1 MAIRQAPEREREAEH
16 DRRKPDAGLPA
27 RRLTARTEGAV
38 LFVLLLLA
46 AAVRI
51 PTLDQPLVEHHGF
64 RQTQTAYTAVVFH
77 EEGVD
82 LLHPKLPVFGA
93 PFEVPFEFPLFQA
106 MAAAAMSWGLPADVA
121 MRSTSLFCF
130 LLSALLLWGLVRHV
144 GGRVA
149 AMATLALYLFTP
161 FALLWS
167 RASLIEYLAVAG
179 ALGWLWAG
187 LLWRDRRRPMYAAAA
202 VAGGLVVMLVKP
214 TTGAFWILPLLAY
227 RAAGEGAGWRSWL
240 KARLDL
246 VLAGIIVVPFLAAV
260 AWTGHADAIKA
271 ANPATQWLTSARLA
285 GWNYGTLHQRTL
297 QADWSAITARITA
310 YITGYPAWLL
320 PLGLLIGLRTR
331 SARFWAAFVAVPIVT
346 ILTFW
351 NLYVVHDYYLA
362 AVSPVL
368 AAVGGFLFARA
379 WHALVPTRPP
389 AVLVTLFAT
398 FMAAVLV
405 MQPGYWQRPYV
416 RLTPDELFPE
426 VAELARLTS
435 PRDMVAFDGYGWAP
449 PVPYYARRVGW
460 MINAEPREQ
469 LSATQLADAGYRL
482 LVTPRLERDLG
493 ADVVRTGRWTG
504 VLGSYVYITGDRRDD
519 LRGAPVAATDEAVA
533 AGPNLLAE
541 PVTVTCG
548 AGGAALPGGGSATV
562 LHVAPDTP
570 GSAKLSV
577 ADGYGA
583 VPFREYVIVDGKA
596 AERPL
601 TVECRDATA
610 VTILG
615 VAALAR

>member
-1 MAIRQAPEREREAEH
+1 MAILQAPEREREAEH
-16 DRRKPDAGLPA
+16 GIQVPHAGPRARLSARK
-27 RRLTARTEGAV
+27 EGAILV
-38 LFVLLLLA
+38 VLLLLA
-46 AAVRI
+46 ATVRI
-51 PTLDQPLVEHHGF
+51 PTLDQPLIEHHAF

-121 MRSTSLFCF
+121 MRSTALFCF

-187 LLWRDRRRPMYAAAA
+187 LLWRDRRRPIYAALA

-227 RAAGEGAGWRSWL
+227 RAAGEEAGWRSWL
-240 KARLDL
+240 KARSDL
-246 VLAGIIVVPFLAAV
+246 VLAGVIVVPFLAAA

-285 GWNYGTLHQRTL
+285 EWNYGTLQQRTTL
-297 QADWSAITARITA
+297 ASWSPIMFRISR

-320 PLGLLIGLRTR
+320 PLGALIGVRTR
-331 SARFWAAFVAVPIVT
+331 GARFWAAFVAVPIVT

-351 NLYVVHDYYLA
+351 NLYVVHDYYLV

-368 AAVGGFLFARA
+368 AAVSGFLVARA
-379 WHALVPTRPP
+379 WHALVPTRRRIMLP
-389 AVLVTLFAT
+389 ALLAAC
-398 FMAAVLV
+398 MAAMLV
-405 MQPGYWQRPYV
+405 MQPGIWQRPYM
-416 RLTPDELFPE
+416 RLTTAEFMPE

-435 PRDMVAFDGYGWAP
+435 PGDLVAFDGYGWSP
-449 PVPYYARRVGW
+449 HVPYYSRRAGR
-460 MINAEPREQ
+460 MINAERREQ
-469 LSATQLADAGYRL
+469 LSAAQLAGAGYRV
-482 LVTPRLERDLG
+482 LVTARLDSDLG
-493 ADVVRTGRWTG
+493 ADMVRTGRWTG
-504 VLGSYVYITGDRRDD
+504 VLGSHVYITGDRRDD
-519 LRGAPVAATDEAVA
+519 LRGAPVAATDERVA

-548 AGGAALPGGGSATV
+548 AGGATLPGAGGATV
-562 LHVAPDTP
+562 LHVAAGTP
-570 GSAKLSV
+570 GPAKLSV
-577 ADGYGA
+577 AGGYGD
-583 VPFREYVIVDGKA
+583 VPFREFLVVDGSA
-596 AERPL
+596 ANAPL
-601 TVECRDATA
+601 VVECRDATA